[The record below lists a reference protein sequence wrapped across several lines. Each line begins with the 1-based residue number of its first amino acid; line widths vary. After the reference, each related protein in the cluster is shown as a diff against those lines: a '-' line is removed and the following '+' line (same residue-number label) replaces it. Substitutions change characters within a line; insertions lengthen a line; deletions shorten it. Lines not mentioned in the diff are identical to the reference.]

1 MKLVRYILILFALPI
16 LIPTKPVV
24 AQNES
29 KNLVVSLTN
38 PGKPGHLKVNILN
51 GSIKVTA
58 HSGKDVIIGYSG
70 RNDDDDDRKRG
81 RQQDAAANGLR
92 RIPNNSIGLEA
103 REENN
108 QVVVSTSSMNRD
120 IDLDIKVPRDFSMKL
135 STLNNGK
142 IIVEGVNGEMEISN
156 LNDDIQLTD
165 VSGSVVANTLNGD
178 LEVSL
183 RKITPNVPMAFSSM
197 NGKIDVAL
205 PASAKFATKM
215 KADNGEIYSDF
226 EMNFNKTDKEKDMV
240 KVGGGKSVKLDKWL
254 YGSVNG
260 GGPEFMFKNFN
271 GNIYIRK
278 SK

>member
-1 MKLVRYILILFALPI
+1 MKRLLYTLLLALPI
-16 LIPTKPVV
+16 IIPSKPVV
-24 AQNES
+24 AQNS
-29 KNLVVSLTN
+29 NKNLVVALT
-38 PGKPGHLKVNILN
+38 KPGQPGSLKVDLLN

-58 HSGKDVIIGYSG
+58 HSGKDVIIGYTSRG
-70 RNDDDDDRKRG
+70 DNDDNDRRKD
-81 RQQDAAANGLR
+81 RQNDNAANGLR
-92 RIPNNSIGLEA
+92 RIPNNNIGLEA
-103 REENN
+103 SEDNN
-108 QVVVSTSSMNRD
+108 RVVVRTHAFDRD
-120 IDLDIKVPRDFSMKL
+120 VDLDIKVPRDFSVKL

-142 IIVEGVNGEMEISN
+142 IIVEGVNGELEISN
-156 LNDDIQLTD
+156 LNDDIRLTD

-178 LEVSL
+178 LQVSL
-183 RKITPNVPMAFSSM
+183 KKITPNVPMAFSSM

-226 EMNFNKTDKEKDMV
+226 EMNFNKADKEKEMM

>member
-1 MKLVRYILILFALPI
+1 MKRVYYLIFFALPLI
-16 LIPTKPVV
+16 LTTRPVI
-24 AQNES
+24 AQTNQQ
-29 KNLVVSLTN
+29 LVIALSQ
-38 PGKPGHLKVNILN
+38 PGRPGNLKVDLMS
-51 GSIKVTA
+51 GAIKVTA
-58 HSGKDVIIGYSG
+58 HAGKDVIINYSA
-70 RNDDDDDRKRG
+70 RNDDPDKSPRNSFRN
-81 RQQDAAANGLR
+81 DAAANGLR

-103 REENN
+103 REDNN
-108 QVVVSTSSMNRD
+108 RVVVSTSSFNREV
-120 IDLDIKVPRDFSMKL
+120 DLDIKVPRDFSLKL
-135 STLNNGK
+135 SAMNDGK
-142 IIVEGVNGEMEISN
+142 ISVAGVNGELEISN

-183 RKITPNVPMAFSSM
+183 KKITPNVPMAFSSM

-205 PASAKFATKM
+205 PANAKFATKM

-226 EMNFNKTDKEKDMV
+226 EMSFAQGDKANEMT
-240 KVGGGKSVKLDKWL
+240 KVGGGKSIKLDKWL

-278 SK
+278 VK

>member
-1 MKLVRYILILFALPI
+1 MKRLLYILLFAGI
-16 LIPTKPVV
+16 IIIPSKPVV
-24 AQNES
+24 AQNEN
-29 KNLVVSLTN
+29 KNLTVALSKPSQ
-38 PGKPGHLKVNILN
+38 PGNLKVELMN

-70 RNDDDDDRKRG
+70 RGDDNDSKRDR
-81 RQQDAAANGLR
+81 QNDAAANGLR
-92 RIPNNSIGLEA
+92 RIPNNSFGLEA
-103 REENN
+103 SEENN
-108 QVVVSTSSMNRD
+108 RVVVRTNSFNKEM
-120 IDLDIKVPRDFSMKL
+120 DLNIKVPRDFSVKL
-135 STLNNGK
+135 STLNGGK

-156 LNDDIQLTD
+156 LNDDIRLTD

-178 LEVSL
+178 LQVSL
-183 RKITPNVPMAFSSM
+183 RKINPNVPMAFSTM

-205 PASAKFATKM
+205 PANAKFATKM

-226 EMNFNKTDKEKDMV
+226 EMNFNKDGKEKDLV
-240 KVGGGKSVKLDKWL
+240 KVSGGKSIKLDKWL

-278 SK
+278 IK

>member
-1 MKLVRYILILFALPI
+1 MKRIIYILSFVIPI
-16 LIPTKPVV
+16 IVTTKPVV
-24 AQNES
+24 AQNDND
-29 KNLVVSLTN
+29 KLVVALTN
-38 PGKPGHLKVNILN
+38 PGQPGSLKVDLLN
-51 GSIKVTA
+51 GSIKVSA

-70 RNDDDDDRKRG
+70 RGNDQNKSHQNSFRN
-81 RQQDAAANGLR
+81 DASAAGLR
-92 RIPNNSIGLEA
+92 RLPNNNIGLEA

-108 QVVVSTSSMNRD
+108 RITVKTSSFNHD
-120 IDLDIKVPRDFSMKL
+120 IDLDIRVPRDFSVKL

-156 LNDDIQLTD
+156 LNDDIRLTD

-178 LEVSL
+178 LQVSL
-183 RKITPNVPMAFSSM
+183 KKITSNVPMAFSSM

-205 PASAKFATKM
+205 PASAKFSTKM
-215 KADNGEIYSDF
+215 KADNGEIFSDF
-226 EMNFNKTDKEKDMV
+226 EMNFNKGDKEMA
-240 KVGGGKSVKLDKWL
+240 KVGGNKNVKLDKWL

-278 SK
+278 IK

>member
-1 MKLVRYILILFALPI
+1 MKRLLYILALALPI
-16 LIPTKPVV
+16 IITSKPVL
-24 AQNES
+24 AQNNNN
-29 KNLVVSLTN
+29 KNLVVNLT
-38 PGKPGHLKVNILN
+38 KPGQPGSLKVDLMS
-51 GSIKVTA
+51 GSIKVSA

-70 RNDDDDDRKRG
+70 RGDDDNDRR
-81 RQQDAAANGLR
+81 RERNNDAAANGLR
-92 RIPNNSIGLEA
+92 RIPNNSLGLEA
-103 REENN
+103 SEDNN
-108 QVVVSTSSMNRD
+108 RVVVRANAMNHD

-135 STLNNGK
+135 SAMNNGK
-142 IIVEGVNGEMEISN
+142 IIVEGVNGELEISN
-156 LNDDIQLTD
+156 LNDDIKLTD
-165 VSGSVVANTLNGD
+165 VSGSVIANTLNGD

-183 RKITPNVPMAFSSM
+183 KKITPNVPMAFSSM

-205 PASAKFATKM
+205 PASAKFSTKM

-226 EMNFNKTDKEKDMV
+226 EMNFNKGGDKELT

-278 SK
+278 TK

>member
-1 MKLVRYILILFALPI
+1 MKRLFYILAFALPI
-16 LIPTKPVV
+16 IINPKPVA
-24 AQNES
+24 AQNNN
-29 KNLVVSLTN
+29 KNLVVNLT
-38 PGKPGHLKVNILN
+38 KPGQPGSLKVDLMS
-51 GSIKVTA
+51 GSIKVSA

-70 RNDDDDDRKRG
+70 RGDDNDRR
-81 RQQDAAANGLR
+81 RERHNDAAASGLR

-103 REENN
+103 SEDNN
-108 QVVVSTSSMNRD
+108 RVVVRTNAMNRD
-120 IDLDIKVPRDFSMKL
+120 VDLDIKVPRDFSMKL
-135 STLNNGK
+135 SAMNNGK
-142 IIVEGVNGEMEISN
+142 IIVEGVNGDLEISN
-156 LNDDIQLTD
+156 LNDDIKLTD

-205 PASAKFATKM
+205 PASAKFSTKM

-226 EMNFNKTDKEKDMV
+226 EMNFNKGGDKEMM

-278 SK
+278 VK

>member
-1 MKLVRYILILFALPI
+1 MKRLPYIVLITL
-16 LIPTKPVV
+16 LIIVTTNPVV
-24 AQNES
+24 AQNEN
-29 KNLVVSLTN
+29 KNLTVALS
-38 PGKPGHLKVNILN
+38 KPGQPGSLKVDLLN

-70 RNDDDDDRKRG
+70 RGNDDDDDRKRD
-81 RQQDAAANGLR
+81 RQNDATANGLR
-92 RIPNNSIGLEA
+92 RIPNNNFGLEA
-103 REENN
+103 SEENN
-108 QVVVSTSSMNRD
+108 QVVVRTNSFNRD
-120 IDLDIKVPRDFSMKL
+120 IDLDIKVPRDFSVKL

-142 IIVEGVNGEMEISN
+142 IIVEGVNGELEISN
-156 LNDDIQLTD
+156 LNDDIRLTD

-178 LEVSL
+178 LQVSL

-205 PASAKFATKM
+205 PANAKFATKM

-226 EMNFNKTDKEKDMV
+226 EMNFSKGDKEKEMM
-240 KVGGGKSVKLDKWL
+240 KVGGNKNMKLDKWL
-254 YGSVNG
+254 YGLVNG

-278 SK
+278 IK